1 MTVLHQRDGSLAV
14 VVAQGRYATGE
25 LREAFEAALTP
36 FAADPADGLLLD
48 VSGSQSLGERSAH
61 DVRTM
66 AHFVASQGERFSRR
80 FAIVAPS
87 DLAFGLM
94 RLGSV
99 VTDSQGVATHVC
111 RDHESALAWLRTGAK

>member
-1 MTVLHQRDGSLAV
+1 MTVQHQRDGRIAV
-14 VVAQGRYATGE
+14 VTAEGRYAVAE
-25 LREAFEAALTP
+25 LRDAFAAAL
-36 FAADPADGLLLD
+36 AAELADGLLFD
-48 VSGSQSLGERSAH
+48 VSRSQSLGDRSAH
-61 DVRTM
+61 DVRAM

-99 VTDSQGVATHVC
+99 VTESQGVATHVC
-111 RDHESALAWLRTGAK
+111 RDHESALAWLRAGGK